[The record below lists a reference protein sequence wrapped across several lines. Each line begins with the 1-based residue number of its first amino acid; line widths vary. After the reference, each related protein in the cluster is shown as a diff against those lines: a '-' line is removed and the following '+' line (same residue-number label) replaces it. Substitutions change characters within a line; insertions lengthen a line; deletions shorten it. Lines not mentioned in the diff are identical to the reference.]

1 MRSTENI
8 WIAGLLMIKHS
19 KRNSYVSSIWLQ
31 MILIFFSAG
40 CGKKPE
46 QTKPLVTEITESVYA
61 SARIRAKDQYTVFPL
76 QGGTLKEILVQAGDS
91 VSENQPL
98 FRLDDLAQGLSSENA
113 RLALELSEENAQS
126 NSAKFRE
133 LEAALILAKEK
144 MALEGDLLA
153 RQKALWAQGVGTR
166 SELDQRQ
173 LALENARSSVLSAQ
187 SRLDQLK
194 AQLKN
199 DLARAR
205 NSFKISKK
213 QNQDFLIRSVLKGRV
228 FDVLKKEGEL
238 VGPQTALAVVG
249 DPSMFIIEME
259 VDQADIIRIVEG
271 QKVSLVLDS
280 YKGQVFEASVSKIYP
295 IMDEKSRTFKIEARF
310 INAPPTLFPN
320 LTAEANILV
329 SSKKNALTI
338 PVSYLVDGK
347 FVWVS
352 EDEKREVS
360 IGLEDDQKVEVLK
373 GLDASTII
381 FKP

>member
-1 MRSTENI
+1 
-8 WIAGLLMIKHS
+8 MIKHS